1 MEQCYKLSS
10 PPHPK
15 IGGEDKGEGAQHK
28 VNLRSIIYTKVN
40 NTSILLKF
48 QGKFFVM
55 LALFCSAGLYACK
68 KIQFVV

>member
-28 VNLRSIIYTKVN
+28 VTLRSIIYTKVN

-48 QGKFFVM
+48 QGKF
-55 LALFCSAGLYACK
+55 L
-68 KIQFVV
+68 